1 MSVSLALSHP
11 RKALLPRSADREPQ
25 ATVILI
31 ANTRLK
37 SELSGK
43 DSSRLQISNRERM
56 AIFHRAFLAFSSFE
70 PPAPPEALAAVACS
84 SWRAANRYTGIRNR
98 NNAYRFSH
106 FQFHNRHKTRL
117 LRPGSFSGMRALHPP
132 WRNSIFQQ
140 TASGPPRLNFGANR
154 SSGIIRLQRDQF
166 SKPRIAKSE
175 FRAWFKKER

>member
-1 MSVSLALSHP
+1 M
-11 RKALLPRSADREPQ
+11 
-25 ATVILI
+25 VIPI

-56 AIFHRAFLAFSSFE
+56 AIFHRAFLAFSSFK
-70 PPAPPEALAAVACS
+70 PPAPPEALAAVACPS
-84 SWRAANRYTGIRNR
+84 RRAANRYTGIRYR

-117 LRPGSFSGMRALHPP
+117 LRPGSFSGMRALHLP

-140 TASGPPRLNFGANR
+140 TVNFGANR
-154 SSGIIRLQRDQF
+154 PSGIIRLHRGQF
-166 SKPRIAKSE
+166 WKPHITKSE
-175 FRAWFKKER
+175 FRAWFKRER